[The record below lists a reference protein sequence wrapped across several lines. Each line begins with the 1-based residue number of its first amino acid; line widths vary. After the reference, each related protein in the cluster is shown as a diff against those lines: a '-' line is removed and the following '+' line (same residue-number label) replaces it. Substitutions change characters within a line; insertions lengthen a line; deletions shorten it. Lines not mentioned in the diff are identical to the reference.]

1 MRTSFYIFI
10 TLMLLSGMPACFYS
24 DTEMFYVEP
33 VAGDLPDITVS
44 TNLDTLHNPQVNDSL
59 EVEYLVEISNGEFFY
74 VYADLAGSVVYESDT
89 SQAAFWI
96 TPYMADSA
104 GIDTLYMEFYYSSN
118 TNSLADKLG
127 YEARVKNLK
136 FALDF
141 NLAAAK

>member
-10 TLMLLSGMPACFYS
+10 TVLLLSGTSGCFYS
-24 DTEMFYVEP
+24 DSEMFYVEP
-33 VAGDLPDITVS
+33 VAGDPPVITVS
-44 TNLDTLHNPQVNDSL
+44 TNLDTLYNPQVNDSL
-59 EVEYLVEISNGEFFY
+59 EVEYLVEVSGGEFIY
-74 VYADLAGSVVYESDT
+74 VYAGLAGSLIYESDT
-89 SQAAFWI
+89 SQGAFWI

-127 YEARVKNLK
+127 YEARFKDLE

-141 NLAAAK
+141 NLGAAK